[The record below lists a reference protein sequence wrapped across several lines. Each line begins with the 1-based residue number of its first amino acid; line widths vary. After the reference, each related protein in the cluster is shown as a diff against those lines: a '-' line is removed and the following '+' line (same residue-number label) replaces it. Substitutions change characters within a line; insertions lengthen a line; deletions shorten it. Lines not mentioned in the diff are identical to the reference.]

1 MVTRKIDHLGRVV
14 IPKAYRDQLN
24 IQEGTELQVDL
35 VDGAITI
42 KPISCYSDEEWEYI
56 GSILDQIME
65 EDFVIVDNDGN
76 PKYDNCGDRVASNLN
91 HASMI
96 AKEGY
101 LITHEYTPRK
111 SKAVAVA
118 EKLLERARR

>member
-24 IQEGTELQVDL
+24 IQEGAEMQVDL

-65 EDFVIVDNDGN
+65 EDYVLVDNEGN
-76 PKYDNCGDRVASNLN
+76 PKYDNCGDRVVSHLN
-91 HASMI
+91 HTSRLAES
-96 AKEGY
+96 GY

-111 SKAVAVA
+111 SKAVVVA